1 MSRFRNLQDRVIIV
15 TGSSRGI
22 GREIARLLLKQG
34 CSVVINGRNAE
45 QLERT
50 GRELTSGLPDTDRSH
65 IAVIPSDVSTEAG
78 ARVLIQGA
86 LDAFGRIDG
95 LINNAGVSMRGSIM
109 ELREATVDHLY
120 RGNILASVLPTVTAL
135 PHLRDNGGSV
145 VFVSTV
151 SALWGFPG
159 VSIYSATKCAVESFA
174 RALDAE
180 FRSVGL
186 RTSIVF
192 LGFVENDPDKETF
205 AADGS
210 RIKYKRKAHLTQEQA
225 AAAIVGAFWSG
236 KQRVITIRSGKALD
250 LLARFLPRVVS
261 YVLSRTGG
269 HFHKVEER

>member
-1 MSRFRNLQDRVIIV
+1 MPRIRDFNDRVIVV

-34 CSVVINGRNAE
+34 CNVVINGRNAE

-50 GRELTSGLPDTDRSH
+50 GHELTSGSTDIDRNR
-65 IAVIPSDVSTEAG
+65 IAVVPSDVSTEAG
-78 ARVLIQGA
+78 ARSLVEGTVE
-86 LDAFGRIDG
+86 AFGRIDG
-95 LINNAGVSMRGSIM
+95 LINNAGVSMRGGIM
-109 ELREATVDHLY
+109 ELRESTIDHLY
-120 RGNILASVLPTVTAL
+120 RGNMLSAVLPTVAAL
-135 PHLRDNGGSV
+135 PYLRKTGGRV

-159 VSIYSATKCAVESFA
+159 VSMYSATKCAVENFA

-180 FRSVGL
+180 CRSAGM

-192 LGFVENDPDKETF
+192 LGFVENDPDKETL

-210 RIKYKRKAHLTQEQA
+210 RFRYKRKAHLTQEQA
-225 AAAIVGAFWSG
+225 ATAIVGALASG
-236 KQRVITIRSGKALD
+236 RSRVITIRSGKALD
-250 LLARFLPRVVS
+250 ILARFVPRLVA